1 MSDLEKNVDNGNS
14 SVDEITVGA
23 AAAKTAAAKKKKDAK
38 KAERN
43 SNFFKDVAA
52 EFKKIIWPD
61 KKTLSKQTTA
71 VVIISVVLGVMI
83 SVLDVA
89 IQYGVDFLVK

>member
-1 MSDLEKNVDNGNS
+1 MSDLEKKVDNGNS

-52 EFKKIIWPD
+52 EFKKIIWPNRNALG
-61 KKTLSKQTTA
+61 KRTVA
-71 VVIISVVLGVMI
+71 VLVS
-83 SVLDVA
+83 SVLLGA
-89 IQYGVDFLVK
+89 IIFLIDMIIHFGLDKLIK

>member
-1 MSDLEKNVDNGNS
+1 MSDLEKNVDNGSS

-38 KAERN
+38 KAGKK

-52 EFKKIIWPD
+52 EFKKIIWPNRNALA
-61 KKTLSKQTTA
+61 KRTIA
-71 VVIISVVLGVMI
+71 VLVSSVLLGAIIVLIDVIIKFGLG
-83 SVLDVA
+83 
-89 IQYGVDFLVK
+89 FLIK